1 MATTALLHRL
11 THPSTHSRVVLFVV
25 LACLLGMALEG
36 WPTWQARDTAIRE
49 DETETSNLA
58 RSLAQHAHD
67 VVKTAETVLE
77 DLRERVTVDGLT
89 PQSIERLHRSMIAT
103 ANRLPILDGLFL
115 YDAAGRWVVDS
126 RPGKSDPALNNAD
139 RDYFQYH
146 RMHDDQ
152 GIHIDRPVRSRS
164 GGAWILPVSL
174 RIDKPDGSFGWVI
187 LATVSVDYLQS
198 FFQTFEPRA
207 GGSITLLSQNGFV
220 IARNPADERTIG
232 SNVSDRPVFQNL
244 TADVSAKTFPYVSR
258 VDRIDRLG
266 SMQRVSEY
274 PLLILVSHSTAEVL
288 AHWWSDAMR
297 YLTIG
302 CIAAASLIFLGIR
315 VAEQV
320 RVRAEAERRYR
331 LLSDYS
337 GDAILCAN
345 MNGDRIYVSPSF
357 SKLTGW
363 SNEESLQIQWRS
375 MVHPDDKAGLEE
387 ALTALKNGAEQV
399 TSTFRYIRKDGAF
412 LWVEGRM
419 QIIPGVNP
427 AEKQIIANL
436 RDITKRKKAE
446 DEIIQLNTVLAA
458 QAKTDG
464 LTGLANRRRFDEV
477 LASEWARS
485 IRLGTALSLLM
496 IDVDRFKLYNDRY
509 GHQQGDLCLKTIS
522 DVIKGAV
529 RRPGDLAA
537 RYGGEE
543 IVVVLPETGEAGAR
557 EVAESIRRA
566 VEDAAIPH
574 MDNVPWRLATASIGV
589 ATLHPSP
596 SDTTPGTLVSD
607 ADEALYHAKAS
618 GRNRVSV
625 SKGHP
630 ALCDQGILIDLFP
643 APR

>member
-1 MATTALLHRL
+1 
-11 THPSTHSRVVLFVV
+11 
-25 LACLLGMALEG
+25 
-36 WPTWQARDTAIRE
+36 
-49 DETETSNLA
+49 
-58 RSLAQHAHD
+58 
-67 VVKTAETVLE
+67 
-77 DLRERVTVDGLT
+77 
-89 PQSIERLHRSMIAT
+89 
-103 ANRLPILDGLFL
+103 
-115 YDAAGRWVVDS
+115 
-126 RPGKSDPALNNAD
+126 
-139 RDYFQYH
+139 
-146 RMHDDQ
+146 
-152 GIHIDRPVRSRS
+152 
-164 GGAWILPVSL
+164 
-174 RIDKPDGSFGWVI
+174 
-187 LATVSVDYLQS
+187 
-198 FFQTFEPRA
+198 
-207 GGSITLLSQNGFV
+207 
-220 IARNPADERTIG
+220 
-232 SNVSDRPVFQNL
+232 
-244 TADVSAKTFPYVSR
+244 
-258 VDRIDRLG
+258 
-266 SMQRVSEY
+266 
-274 PLLILVSHSTAEVL
+274 
-288 AHWWSDAMR
+288 
-297 YLTIG
+297 
-302 CIAAASLIFLGIR
+302 
-315 VAEQV
+315 
-320 RVRAEAERRYR
+320 
-331 LLSDYS
+331 
-337 GDAILCAN
+337 
-345 MNGDRIYVSPSF
+345 
-357 SKLTGW
+357 
-363 SNEESLQIQWRS
+363 
-375 MVHPDDKAGLEE
+375 
-387 ALTALKNGAEQV
+387 
-399 TSTFRYIRKDGAF
+399 
-412 LWVEGRM
+412 M